1 MTAIPI
7 GRLLRANTTGC
18 AMGCRLNQG
27 STPAFGDMIRIPLND
42 GKRIYGLV
50 HEIHIDDD
58 GLVRQLVS
66 AEVAPEIIE
75 DNRHNRNVPIEMSVV
90 FIGWEDELGRVFHT
104 RVPYPPLTLDE
115 IFRCDDED
123 ILRFTSREQ
132 PGYLRALL
140 RNEELPAADLLTA
153 HLTQVL
159 SLSRHPDSDGWR
171 ERYLNEVIALMKDE
185 YPQLMDVLTAIS
197 YALPQKVS

>member
-27 STPAFGDMIRIPLND
+27 STPAFGDMIRISLND

-66 AEVAPEIIE
+66 TEVAPEIIE
-75 DNRHNRNVPIEMSVV
+75 DNRQNRNVPIEMSVV
-90 FIGWEDELGRVFHT
+90 FIGWEDELGHVFHT

-171 ERYLNEVIALMKDE
+171 ERYLNEVIALMKDD
-185 YPQLMDVLTAIS
+185 YPQLMDVLTAVS
-197 YALPQKVS
+197 NALP